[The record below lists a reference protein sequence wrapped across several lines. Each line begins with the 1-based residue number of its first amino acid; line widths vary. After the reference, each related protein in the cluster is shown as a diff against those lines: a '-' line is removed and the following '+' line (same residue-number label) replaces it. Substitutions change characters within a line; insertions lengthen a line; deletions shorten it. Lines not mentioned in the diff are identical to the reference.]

1 MINSTQDYGQYVF
14 DFKNTDAGN
23 EDRIFWLKGLALL
36 LSKNKAFFTE
46 FPTLFE
52 AIKKDDLDR
61 VTLTFNAEGYNTYV
75 NNIRWFSSGALKE
88 HLLAMPGIEITIF
101 YKEFECNDRFLCRGI
116 FLIKVFEG
124 QILVEEKF
132 YDTNSEGDFPRDK
145 E

>member
-14 DFKNTDAGN
+14 NFKNTDAGN

-52 AIKKDDLDR
+52 AIKKDDLDK
-61 VTLTFNAEGYNTYV
+61 VTLTFNAEGYSTYI
-75 NNIRWFSSGALKE
+75 NNIRWFGSGALKE
-88 HLLAMPGIEITIF
+88 HLLAMPGIEIEIF
-101 YKEFECNDRFLCRGI
+101 YKEFECGDRFLCRGI

-124 QILVEEKF
+124 QVLIEEKF
-132 YDTNSEGDFPRDK
+132 YDIDPEGDFPEDDD
-145 E
+145 